1 MSFAGIWARLNPTWP
16 ILPPKTLIGEA
27 AGQIAE
33 TVITKTVFRELEFAF
48 AERVPVP
55 FVGES
60 RFGKTKSIGTFC
72 EMHPGRARLVTV
84 PESNREAD
92 LTRAHADA
100 FGIEYT
106 PGATSSA
113 LKGKVEFILRH
124 AGVMIVYDESHFLV
138 PVSYHKA
145 TPPRRLNWVRTKV
158 IDQGVPCALFATP
171 QSYDQTLE
179 KYVNT
184 TVSV

>member
-1 MSFAGIWARLNPTWP
+1 
-16 ILPPKTLIGEA
+16 
-27 AGQIAE
+27 
-33 TVITKTVFRELEFAF
+33 
-48 AERVPVP
+48 
-55 FVGES
+55 
-60 RFGKTKSIGTFC
+60 
-72 EMHPGRARLVTV
+72 MHPGRARLVTV

-138 PVSYHKA
+138 PISYHKA